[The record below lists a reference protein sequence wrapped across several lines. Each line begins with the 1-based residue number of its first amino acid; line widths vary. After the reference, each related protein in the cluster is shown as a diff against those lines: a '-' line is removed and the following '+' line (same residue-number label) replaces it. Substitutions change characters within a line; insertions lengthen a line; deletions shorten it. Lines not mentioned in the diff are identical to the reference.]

1 MIVNRNEAY
10 ILGEVSTD
18 VRTRSHTSNSFSDF
32 EDVESQ
38 VPSTHLEQF
47 SSHDEEDGPY
57 QNID

>member
-18 VRTRSHTSNSFSDF
+18 VRTRSHTSTSFSDF

-38 VPSTHLEQF
+38 VPSTLF
-47 SSHDEEDGPY
+47 SSPDEEEDPY
-57 QNID
+57 QSIS